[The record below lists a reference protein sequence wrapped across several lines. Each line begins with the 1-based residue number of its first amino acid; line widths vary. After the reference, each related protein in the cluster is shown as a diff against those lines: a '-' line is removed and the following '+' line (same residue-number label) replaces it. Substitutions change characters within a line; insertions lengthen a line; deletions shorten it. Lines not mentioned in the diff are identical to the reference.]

1 MKWST
6 PTILFVFL
14 IMKIYTKTG
23 DKGKTSLI
31 GGKRVYKFDE
41 QVDAYGTIDE
51 LISYIGLIRS
61 YFVEG
66 SCVGKWKD
74 RKNTLIYP
82 YNNLL
87 NIQDKLMTCASL
99 VAKDVNSEVELE
111 RIDIDK
117 ELLFLESEI
126 DKMDEALPKLDSFI
140 LPGGYK
146 VSAHCHVS
154 RTICRKAERKVIKV
168 SFEPTMG
175 EDVGNLHN
183 TDVIKYLNRLSDYL
197 FTLARFL
204 NYNETKWLRKK

>member
-1 MKWST
+1 
-6 PTILFVFL
+6 
-14 IMKIYTKTG
+14 MKIYTKTG

-61 YFVEG
+61 NYVKS

-74 RKNTLIYP
+74 GKNTLIYP
-82 YNNLL
+82 HSFLL

-99 VAKDVNSEVELE
+99 VAKDLNTDIELE
-111 RIDIDK
+111 RIDIDN
-117 ELLFLESEI
+117 ELSLLENEI
-126 DKMDEALPKLDSFI
+126 DKMDEALPKLNSFI
-140 LPGGYK
+140 LPGGDK
-146 VSAHCHVS
+146 VSSQCHVA

-168 SFEPTMG
+168 SFEPTLG
-175 EDVGNLHN
+175 EDIGNMHN